1 MSAREEIIEM
11 AMTRDLTIAG
21 RVAGMIVTAAIRITG
36 MPSGIIPE
44 VTTRGGIAPTR
55 HPLRDADITMA
66 GTMKAVRQNPLP
78 GLVIL
83 VTGNAPAF
91 LCTGQTARVHAACGA
106 PVSGALST
114 VTMCVIDVMDAIS
127 NTGIALP
134 ANSQSEQEL
143 DRFFATHE
151 ENAYYVAYA
160 ALWHHETAMDVVQ
173 DSMLR
178 LVEYYRDKPPGE
190 WPALFRTILNSRIND
205 VRRRR
210 LIEQGKYKLVSIT
223 GLFRKDRDDGNTMEE
238 PDLPAD
244 DRDDRITA
252 PEAGM
257 VAAQLRQKV
266 TEALRSLSE
275 RQRQVFVLREWRG
288 MTTQETALTLGCSEN
303 SVKQHHFRALRELRK
318 LLAEVWDHA

>member
-1 MSAREEIIEM
+1 
-11 AMTRDLTIAG
+11 
-21 RVAGMIVTAAIRITG
+21 
-36 MPSGIIPE
+36 
-44 VTTRGGIAPTR
+44 
-55 HPLRDADITMA
+55 MA
-66 GTMKAVRQNPLP
+66 GTMKAVRQLPLP

-83 VTGNAPAF
+83 VTGNVPACP
-91 LCTGQTARVHAACGA
+91 CTGQTVRLHSACGVLA
-106 PVSGALST
+106 SVPSWT
-114 VTMCVIDVMDAIS
+114 FTMPAFDVMNAIK

-134 ANSQSEQEL
+134 ANCQSNEEL
-143 DRFFATHE
+143 NRFFASHE

-173 DSMLR
+173 DSMLK
-178 LVEYYRDKPPGE
+178 LVEYYRNKSPGE

-210 LIEQGKYKLVSIT
+210 LIEQGKHKLVSIT
-223 GLFRKDRDDGNTMEE
+223 GLFRKDRDDGNPMEE

-244 DRDDRITA
+244 ERDDHITA

-266 TEALRSLSE
+266 AEALHGLSE

>member
-1 MSAREEIIEM
+1 
-11 AMTRDLTIAG
+11 
-21 RVAGMIVTAAIRITG
+21 
-36 MPSGIIPE
+36 
-44 VTTRGGIAPTR
+44 
-55 HPLRDADITMA
+55 MA

-83 VTGNAPAF
+83 ATGDVPA
-91 LCTGQTARVHAACGA
+91 CPNTGQTIRVHSACGVLA
-106 PVSGALST
+106 SVVSST
-114 VTMCVIDVMDAIS
+114 FTMSAFDVMDALTDS
-127 NTGIALP
+127 GIALP
-134 ANSQSEQEL
+134 ANNQSNQDL
-143 DRFFATHE
+143 DSFFASHE

-173 DSMLR
+173 DSMLK
-178 LVEYYRDKPPGE
+178 LVEYYRNKPPGE

-210 LIEQGKYKLVSIT
+210 LIEQGKHKLVSFT
-223 GLFRKDRDDGNTMEE
+223 GLFRKDHDDGNTMEE

-244 DRDDRITA
+244 DRDDHITA

-257 VAAQLRQKV
+257 VAVQLRQKI
-266 TEALRSLSE
+266 TAALHSLSE

-318 LLAEVWDHA
+318 LLAEVWDYA

>member
-1 MSAREEIIEM
+1 
-11 AMTRDLTIAG
+11 
-21 RVAGMIVTAAIRITG
+21 
-36 MPSGIIPE
+36 
-44 VTTRGGIAPTR
+44 
-55 HPLRDADITMA
+55 
-66 GTMKAVRQNPLP
+66 MKAVRHPPLP
-78 GLVIL
+78 GVVISA
-83 VTGNAPAF
+83 TGNVPAC
-91 LCTGQTARVHAACGA
+91 LYTGQTARMHSAGGMPASV
-106 PVSGALST
+106 VSSAF
-114 VTMCVIDVMDAIS
+114 TMSAVDVMNATK

-134 ANSQSEQEL
+134 ANSQSNEEL
-143 DRFFATHE
+143 NRFFASHE

-173 DSMLR
+173 DSMLK
-178 LVEYYRDKPPGE
+178 LVEYYRNKSPEE

-210 LIEQGKYKLVSIT
+210 LIEQGKHKLVSFT
-223 GLFRKDRDDGNTMEE
+223 GLFRKHRDDGSFTEE

-244 DRDDRITA
+244 ERNDHITA

-266 TEALRSLSE
+266 TQALHALSE